1 MGKKIV
7 VPCLDVI
14 MITVFPGNIWWKT
27 IPVSSE
33 VRFCWTQGT
42 WLLGRDYWAWRK
54 QNAEVCSNHFKLGK
68 PVDSHP
74 HPTFFLEGYSR
85 EIVTG
90 KRKAPVDRLPV
101 PSIRIRKKKSCTDS
115 KQREKK
121 ETMNIVH
128 TTKKPAGY
136 GFSLYYLS
144 GKRRSL
150 LHPILTR
157 HNDLFSHYNL
167 ILVKR

>member
-1 MGKKIV
+1 MFGCNNDHRFPEKYMVKDHTSFFRGTFLLFQG
-7 VPCLDVI
+7 PKALGYLDE
-14 MITVFPGNIWWKT
+14 TTELEGNK
-27 IPVSSE
+27 
-33 VRFCWTQGT
+33 
-42 WLLGRDYWAWRK
+42 
-54 QNAEVCSNHFKLGK
+54 NAKVCSNHFKLGK

-74 HPTFFLEGYSR
+74 HPTFFLNGYNR
-85 EIVTG
+85 EIVTR

-101 PSIRIRKKKSCTDS
+101 PSIRIKKKKSCTDS

-128 TTKKPAGY
+128 TTKKPTGY

-157 HNDLFSHYNL
+157 HNDLFSYYNL